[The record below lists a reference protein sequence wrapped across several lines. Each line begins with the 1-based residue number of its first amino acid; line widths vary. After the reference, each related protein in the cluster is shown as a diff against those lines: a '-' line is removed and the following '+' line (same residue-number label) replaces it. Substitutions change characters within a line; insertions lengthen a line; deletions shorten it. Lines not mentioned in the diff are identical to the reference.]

1 MKKLFTLILKMSY
14 RETTKFLTR
23 NPDDVT
29 LFFMPLYH
37 AATLNG
43 LYECFMRGLRFVLM
57 PNFTFQ
63 KMLQNIQDYKVYDA
77 DAEL

>member
-1 MKKLFTLILKMSY
+1 MKCTLILLLCLYIY

-43 LYECFMRGLRFVLM
+43 LFECFIRGLRFVLM
-57 PNFTFQ
+57 AHFTFER
-63 KMLQNIQDYKVYDA
+63 MLQNIQDYKV
-77 DAEL
+77 